1 MIHLTATQAA
11 AEQSSWLEAV
21 PWLSL
26 LPPLLAVG
34 LVVAT
39 KRVGVS
45 LGAGIVAAALVLFD
59 GDVVKAVKEIG
70 TALVEIFWVFTGDPA
85 ERGFNDYNALII
97 LFLFMLG
104 VITAFITMSGGARAF
119 ADWASGHIRTRR
131 GAQGLAALLGVAIF
145 IDDYF
150 NALAVGQISK
160 PVTDARRVSRA
171 KLAYLIDST
180 AAPVCVLAPF
190 SSWGAGIILLVAP
203 IVADAGLDHSPLSA
217 FLATLPVNYY
227 AWVALLLV
235 ALVVLFGVDAGP
247 MLREESRALRTGDA
261 IDPSEN
267 PGGELTEDLPVKH
280 PGRILGLIAPF
291 LALTLG
297 VVAALFVTGYREAVA
312 AGVSSPSVMDMFENT
327 QVTHSLAWGG
337 LLGLLVAVGVYL
349 AETRA
354 ESRFGL
360 KEFVLGWVNGVRSML
375 PAVIVLVL
383 AWVTAALIGE
393 LGTGEYLA
401 HLVETSG
408 LPAVWLPA
416 ALFLVAAVIAFAT
429 GTSWGSFGILLPIG
443 GELLIAVD
451 APEMVVPALGAV
463 LAGAVLGDHCSPISD
478 TTILSATGA
487 GTSLPLHVNTQLP
500 YAMAGGAASLVGYL
514 VQGATGNGWF
524 GLLAALLSV
533 LLLVLGLRAAGVA
546 RPPHAGEAV

>member
-1 MIHLTATQAA
+1 MTLLTAASP
-11 AEQSSWLEAV
+11 SSWLDAA
-21 PWLSL
+21 PWLSIV
-26 LPPLLAVG
+26 PPLIAVV
-34 LVVAT
+34 LVVLT
-39 KRVGVS
+39 KRVMLS

-59 GDVVKAVKEIG
+59 GNPVEAVKAVG
-70 TALVEIFWVFTGDPA
+70 TALVEIFWVFTGDVDD
-85 ERGFNDYNALII
+85 RGFNDYNSLII

-119 ADWASGHIRTRR
+119 ADWASQRIRTRR
-131 GAQGLAALLGVAIF
+131 GAQGMAALLGVAIF

-180 AAPVCVLAPF
+180 AAPVCVVAPF
-190 SSWGAGIILLVAP
+190 SSWGAGIILIVAP
-203 IVADAGLDHSPLSA
+203 IVAAAGLDHSALAA
-217 FLATLPVNYY
+217 FMATVPMNYY

-235 ALVVLFGVDAGP
+235 ALVVVLGVDAGP
-247 MLREESRALRTGDA
+247 MLREEERALRTGDS
-261 IDPSEN
+261 IDPDEN
-267 PGGELTEDLPVKH
+267 PAGELTEELPVKR

-291 LALTLG
+291 VALTLG
-297 VVAALFVTGYREAVA
+297 VVAALFITGYRTAVA
-312 AGVSSPSVMDMFENT
+312 NDVASPTVLQMFENT

-349 AETRA
+349 LETRA
-354 ESRFGL
+354 DHTFGAREFGL
-360 KEFVLGWVNGVRSML
+360 GWLNGIRSML
-375 PAVIVLVL
+375 PAVMVLVL
-383 AWVTAALIGE
+383 AWITAALISQ

-401 HLVETSG
+401 GLVKSSG
-408 LPAVWLPA
+408 IDAAWLPLV
-416 ALFLVAAVIAFAT
+416 LFLVAAVMAFAT

-443 GELLIAVD
+443 GEMLIGVD
-451 APEMVVPALGAV
+451 APEMVIPALGAV

-500 YAMAGGAASLVGYL
+500 YALAGGVASAVGYAVL
-514 VQGATGNGWF
+514 ALTDNGWI
-524 GLLAALLSV
+524 GLVAALASIV
-533 LLLVLGLRAAGVA
+533 AIVLGLRASGVA
-546 RPPHAGEAV
+546 RAARD

>member
-1 MIHLTATQAA
+1 MTVLTADAPSAWLDAA
-11 AEQSSWLEAV
+11 

-26 LPPLLAVG
+26 VPPLIAVG

-39 KRVGVS
+39 KRVMPS
-45 LGAGIVAAALVLFD
+45 LGAGIIAAGLILFD
-59 GDVVKAVKEIG
+59 GNPLEAARAIG
-70 TALVEIFWVFTGDPA
+70 TALLEIVWVVTGDPD

-119 ADWASGHIRTRR
+119 AQWASVHIRTRR
-131 GAQGLAALLGVAIF
+131 GAQGMAALLGVAIF

-203 IVADAGLDHSPLSA
+203 IVAAAGLDHSALGA
-217 FLATLPVNYY
+217 FLATMPLNYY
-227 AWVALLLV
+227 AWVALVLV
-235 ALVVLFGVDAGP
+235 GLVVVLGVDAGP
-247 MLREESRALRTGDA
+247 MLKEEERALRTGDA

-267 PGGELTEDLPVKH
+267 PAGELTEDLPVKR

-297 VVAALFVTGYREAVA
+297 VVAALFITGYRAAVE
-312 AGVSSPSVMDMFENT
+312 AGVQSPSVLEMFENT

-337 LLGLLVAVGVYL
+337 LLGLVVAVGVYL
-349 AETRA
+349 AETA
-354 ESRFGL
+354 ADGRFGG
-360 KEFVLGWVNGVRSML
+360 KEFGLGWLNGIRSML
-375 PAVIVLVL
+375 PAVLVLVL
-383 AWVTAALIGE
+383 AWVTAALIST

-401 HLVETSG
+401 GLVESSG
-408 LPAVWLPA
+408 LAAAWLPLV
-416 ALFLVAAVIAFAT
+416 LFVVAAAIAFAT

-443 GELLIAVD
+443 GEMLMGVD
-451 APEMVVPALGAV
+451 APELVIPALGAV

-500 YAMAGGAASLVGYL
+500 YALTGGVASALGYAVL
-514 VQGATGNGWF
+514 AVTGNGLV
-524 GLLAALLSV
+524 GLAVAVGSV
-533 LLLVLGLRAAGVA
+533 IAIVLGLRATGVA
-546 RPPHAGEAV
+546 RAARA